1 MTKEEII
8 KYEYCKEYLGSLNAY
23 RQKLPFKIQKYGC
36 GTGNPNIE
44 FTLEDIH
51 QKMYNKVITAMK
63 DAEEQVQKIIDNI

>member
-8 KYEYCKEYLGSLNAY
+8 KYEYCKEYLESLNAY
-23 RQKLPFKIQKYGC
+23 KQDLSFTIQKYGC

-51 QKMYNKVITAMK
+51 KKMYNKIIATMK
-63 DAEEQVQKIIDNI
+63 DTEEQVQKIIDNI